1 MLTKQSFFIPQPQ
14 SPCLD
19 CKDRFFDGERT
30 CHGSCEKYKAY
41 KAKLDRV
48 NEEIRNAEIADN
60 VCVELSMKRYCRQN
74 RKKPKER

>member
-1 MLTKQSFFIPQPQ
+1 MPTKPSFFVPQPQ

-30 CHGSCEKYKAY
+30 CHSSCEKYKAY
-41 KAKLDRV
+41 KAELERV

-60 VCVELSMKRYCRQN
+60 ACVELSVKRYCRQKH
-74 RKKPKER
+74 KKLAER